1 MLDLKIMYYSL
12 PIWTLEGKI
21 HEDYFSFISQSE
33 DYLGFTF
40 RPRVVRDRRDKVL
53 FTSFLPAI
61 SKKYERFWRKGL
73 VAAHY
78 WLGYLAEKEPNL
90 FYHW

>member
-1 MLDLKIMYYSL
+1 MYYSL

-61 SKKYERFWRKGL
+61 SKK
-73 VAAHY
+73 
-78 WLGYLAEKEPNL
+78 
-90 FYHW
+90 